1 MSAVP
6 GPTTDILA
14 TLVWDTW
21 DSATYHWPSHWEGE
35 KLKCKMQVYMLYISC
50 RGINWELGFRFSD
63 QVKLLGCDQVARCAK
78 HVCKIAK
85 LVCVRCFVWNPRGS
99 DIYMMG
105 EGLRCRLIRSKPSE
119 LGQKVGNKSDK
130 ARGGDGAAR
139 AWRATAALSSPSS
152 PAGASLDCCWMCDSQ
167 NWLVHDSEIWWT
179 NAETIYLK

>member
-14 TLVWDTW
+14 TLVWD
-21 DSATYHWPSHWEGE
+21 SPTYHWPSHWEGE
-35 KLKCKMQVYMLYISC
+35 KLKRKMQVYMLYISC

-105 EGLRCRLIRSKPSE
+105 EGLRCCLIRSKPSE

-130 ARGGDGAAR
+130 ARGGGDGGAAR

-152 PAGASLDCCWMCDSQ
+152 PLTG
-167 NWLVHDSEIWWT
+167 VRRH
-179 NAETIYLK
+179 

>member
-1 MSAVP
+1 MP
-6 GPTTDILA
+6 HTIGRLT
-14 TLVWDTW
+14 
-21 DSATYHWPSHWEGE
+21 GKE
-35 KLKCKMQVYMLYISC
+35 KNQNAISRSYISC

-105 EGLRCRLIRSKPSE
+105 EGLRCRHIRSKPAE

-130 ARGGDGAAR
+130 ARGGGMVE
-139 AWRATAALSSPSS
+139 P
-152 PAGASLDCCWMCDSQ
+152 
-167 NWLVHDSEIWWT
+167 LVHGGPQRHYRHHRHQQERLSTVVECATVNTGWCT
-179 NAETIYLK
+179 TLKFGGPMLRLYI